1 MRSRPASRL
10 RNDRTAWRQNTTAH
24 DLIEAGRKRLL
35 GEIER
40 FSRYGDERLQARELL
55 EHAAG
60 GDVDERDEVD
70 ATTRRKYAVL
80 LERRAKGEPI
90 GYIRGYEEFRG
101 IRLAVG
107 PGAFIPRDTTQFL
120 AEQAIRRLRGRKEPV
135 AADIAT
141 GVGAVAL
148 AIAQEVA
155 GASVYGTDIS
165 PVALGLARVNAR
177 RHRLS
182 NARFLAGSGFDPL
195 PKKLRGS
202 IDVLVSHPPY
212 IPTHEVGE
220 LPVELLDFEPIE
232 SLTDSSHD
240 GLGFVRMLVLG
251 ARDWLKPDGWLCIE
265 IEPEVARTV
274 RSMMVRAGY
283 RSVRS
288 THGRSPYTRVLVA
301 KR

>member
-1 MRSRPASRL
+1 VPS
-10 RNDRTAWRQNTTAH
+10 
-24 DLIEAGRKRLL
+24 
-35 GEIER
+35 
-40 FSRYGDERLQARELL
+40 
-55 EHAAG
+55 
-60 GDVDERDEVD
+60 
-70 ATTRRKYAVL
+70 
-80 LERRAKGEPI
+80 
-90 GYIRGYEEFRG
+90 
-101 IRLAVG
+101 
-107 PGAFIPRDTTQFL
+107 
-120 AEQAIRRLRGRKEPV
+120 
-135 AADIAT
+135 
-141 GVGAVAL
+141 
-148 AIAQEVA
+148 
-155 GASVYGTDIS
+155 ASVYGTDIS

-195 PKKLRGS
+195 PRKLRGS

-220 LPVELLDFEPIE
+220 LPVELIDFEPIE

-240 GLGFVRMLVLG
+240 GLGFVRMLVPR
-251 ARDWLKPDGWLCIE
+251 ARGWLKPDGWLCIE